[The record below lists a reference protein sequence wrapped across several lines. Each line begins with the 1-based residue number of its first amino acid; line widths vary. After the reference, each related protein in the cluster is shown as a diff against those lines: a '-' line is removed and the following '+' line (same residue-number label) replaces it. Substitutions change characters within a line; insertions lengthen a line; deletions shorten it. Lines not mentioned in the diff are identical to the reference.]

1 MQPHPRHT
9 TIVETMI
16 TSWGLLVRE
25 DYFLYPEFESNLYM
39 VDSAGSPL
47 WFAERAMEGDA
58 FSNPVRQVNESVVQ
72 CASWRGFDCQINL
85 KDGKLVHAAFTK

>member
-1 MQPHPRHT
+1 
-9 TIVETMI
+9 MI